1 VAVLRGGEIYTNNHR
16 IPQTIS
22 TKRICHYEIT
32 FSDRI
37 RRPHTG
43 RGFLL
48 DFKGKSRISWGRNG
62 KKIALTNTKRG
73 KIKNGL

>member
-1 VAVLRGGEIYTNNHR
+1 MAVLRGDKLYTNNHR
-16 IPQTIS
+16 IPHTIS
-22 TKRICHYEIT
+22 TKRICYYEIT

-62 KKIALTNTKRG
+62 KNIALTNTKRW